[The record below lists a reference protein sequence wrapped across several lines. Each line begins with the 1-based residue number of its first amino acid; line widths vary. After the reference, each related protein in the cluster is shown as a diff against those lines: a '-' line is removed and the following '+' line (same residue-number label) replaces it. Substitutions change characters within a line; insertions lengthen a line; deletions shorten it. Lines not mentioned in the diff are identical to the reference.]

1 MVFVWLLCFFLLIG
15 IISLV
20 IFQVFQ
26 LELHC
31 VISYFLFCPSES
43 LRIIMLCL
51 SAVFTIFGFFFGQV
65 MCLADL
71 EFDYINPYDTAS
83 RVNKVMVPE
92 FILQGILSLVLL
104 ITGHWIMFLLSLP
117 FVYYDYTL

>member
-1 MVFVWLLCFFLLIG
+1 MFECSFHHF
-15 IISLV
+15 
-20 IFQVFQ
+20 
-26 LELHC
+26 
-31 VISYFLFCPSES
+31 
-43 LRIIMLCL
+43 R
-51 SAVFTIFGFFFGQV
+51 FFFGQV